1 MSKIILINLNP
12 RDKNAF
18 DKNDKFM
25 FHIFFQD
32 FIGTYIAQ
40 PGLSQ
45 MLSKTQQSMT
55 HAVEVMVDIQ
65 QSHQSTTQ
73 LQSQRTEE
81 SISPDA

>member
-1 MSKIILINLNP
+1 MTNLC
-12 RDKNAF
+12 F
-18 DKNDKFM
+18 IF
-25 FHIFFQD
+25 FFQD

-81 SISPDA
+81 SIAPNA

>member
-1 MSKIILINLNP
+1 
-12 RDKNAF
+12 
-18 DKNDKFM
+18 M

-65 QSHQSTTQ
+65 QSHQQSTTQ

-81 SISPDA
+81 SIAPNALTILQKERNTHAQSALRMK

>member
-1 MSKIILINLNP
+1 
-12 RDKNAF
+12 
-18 DKNDKFM
+18 M

-65 QSHQSTTQ
+65 QSHQQSTTQ

-81 SISPDA
+81 SIAPNA

>member
-1 MSKIILINLNP
+1 
-12 RDKNAF
+12 
-18 DKNDKFM
+18 
-25 FHIFFQD
+25 
-32 FIGTYIAQ
+32 
-40 PGLSQ
+40 

-81 SISPDA
+81 SIAHNAKTALQKEHDTHAQSALRMK